1 MVAIA
6 RPLPT
11 TQLPYP
17 PTAQGRRLVIVRS
30 TPTPRRRAGAV
41 PAATYRRR
49 RRMLAMAVATLL
61 LVLSLAVRA
70 LVGGA
75 VPDSVTVAPR
85 PQETAGAVYVV
96 QAGDTFWDIARVV
109 HPAGDPRPVVARLVA
124 AHGGAGLEIGE
135 RIPLRDRT

>member
-1 MVAIA
+1 MVAVA

-11 TQLPYP
+11 MPLPYP

-30 TPTPRRRAGAV
+30 TPTPRRRAGV
-41 PAATYRRR
+41 IPASTYRRR
-49 RRMLAMAVATLL
+49 RSLAAAAVAILL

-75 VPDSVTVAPR
+75 VPDSVTAPP
-85 PQETAGAVYVV
+85 PQGTAGAVYVV